1 MEAMLVDRPQTVL
14 AHWAPTGTQVTL
26 VLPACL
32 SRARLR
38 LRFYRLTRCW
48 MVCFVVWCVSAFS
61 STVLDP
67 FSKMDGQILREFS
80 REWATSGRDL
90 ERGSHGNLNEV
101 YDK

>member
-1 MEAMLVDRPQTVL
+1 
-14 AHWAPTGTQVTL
+14 
-26 VLPACL
+26 
-32 SRARLR
+32 
-38 LRFYRLTRCW
+38 